1 MRSAFFWWVVW
12 QTSWNCRSVLRP
24 SLFGPLTVA
33 ILSRRVLPPFTLQRQ
48 RLQCQNCPICPIV
61 SFLFYI
67 QTNLLSEKPCPVSD
81 LFYPPAFQLQVKLL
95 NVPTDFGPEF
105 LEWAKKTA
113 KDRQQN
119 RFILHG
125 EDTQS
130 SFDTVM
136 AKDAVEKSSGQW
148 RKDGREKSYALVWF
162 GYGLACLCFAFVG

>member
-1 MRSAFFWWVVW
+1 MLPVLTPYFCTGLENPRFPNFAEKGSQGTFHLFKHIYIIIYNIILLLNYISAGC
-12 QTSWNCRSVLRP
+12 TSL
-24 SLFGPLTVA
+24 
-33 ILSRRVLPPFTLQRQ
+33 I
-48 RLQCQNCPICPIV
+48 
-61 SFLFYI
+61 
-67 QTNLLSEKPCPVSD
+67 E
-81 LFYPPAFQLQVKLL
+81 VKLL